1 MYLGAYLLYMYC
13 MYHVSRLSLTL
24 SLPQHFFSFIINF
37 GSSLTDH
44 TSHFQQV
51 RTNKRKHGGGGFWG
65 GGIFVFFVALEKK
78 SFNQQKLMMVSVLV
92 VCVCCQ
98 LGPSLQSN

>member
-51 RTNKRKHGGGGFWG
+51 RTNKRKHGG
-65 GGIFVFFVALEKK
+65 IFVFFVALEKK
-78 SFNQQKLMMVSVLV
+78 SFNHQKLMMVSVLV